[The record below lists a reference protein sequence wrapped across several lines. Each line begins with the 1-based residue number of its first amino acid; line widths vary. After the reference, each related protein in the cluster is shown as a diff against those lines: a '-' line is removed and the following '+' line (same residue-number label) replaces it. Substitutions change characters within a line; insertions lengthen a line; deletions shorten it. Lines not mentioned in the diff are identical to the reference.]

1 MCVCIFVI
9 PQDLWRCPCPSESS
23 GLTPLA
29 SLLCP
34 APPIMNGC
42 MKAAV
47 FVGTQWKITDFPTS
61 HVQVCLIWW
70 EPGGVGA
77 ACRSHSRDFSCCPD
91 WCQPGDLAPPSAS
104 VSEFPALSWKWKKIL
119 VTHISCWLKRKG
131 SPDHV
136 FPGFVVPCAE
146 CGACQKRV
154 GRVTKRRVVA
164 VIKVLVRP

>member
-42 MKAAV
+42 MNAAV
-47 FVGTQWKITDFPTS
+47 FVGTRRKKISTS

-104 VSEFPALSWKWKKIL
+104 VSEFPALSWKWKNISNSYFLMIEKKGFTWSCLSWLRRALCGMRGLSETGWTCNKEESCCCDYIL
-119 VTHISCWLKRKG
+119 S
-131 SPDHV
+131 
-136 FPGFVVPCAE
+136 
-146 CGACQKRV
+146 
-154 GRVTKRRVVA
+154 
-164 VIKVLVRP
+164 